1 MREFI
6 HCDIKP
12 ENVRLNSACDSAVL
26 VDWGFARHIYK
37 QHAFVTEG
45 TPVYASPEQLT
56 GYSADMAWGRLRLG
70 PSADVWALGTS
81 LYEMLVGRPP
91 FSASPSGR
99 WAAAR
104 EANAEASVESFDA
117 LVANV
122 LRLNYEMPDELSLEV
137 RQLID
142 AMLQVQ
148 PSDRASIG
156 ELCLDRWV
164 TALGPVPPDAPEG
177 VTVQCGECE
186 ATPLLGFDRVRQLF
200 VLKWKQLALSTLY
213 ALLLLAGLALHL
225 RSGTGVLH
233 GLQLNAIT
241 SGASAV

>member
-142 AMLQVQ
+142 AMLQVTRLQ
-148 PSDRASIG
+148 LYAVRVAHGTLASLVHVNI
-156 ELCLDRWV
+156 LQVLAVFTCRMRRFNL
-164 TALGPVPPDAPEG
+164 P
-177 VTVQCGECE
+177 TV
-186 ATPLLGFDRVRQLF
+186 L
-200 VLKWKQLALSTLY
+200 QLASCVSIVGSPPWGQSPQTHQR
-213 ALLLLAGLALHL
+213 A
-225 RSGTGVLH
+225 
-233 GLQLNAIT
+233 
-241 SGASAV
+241 